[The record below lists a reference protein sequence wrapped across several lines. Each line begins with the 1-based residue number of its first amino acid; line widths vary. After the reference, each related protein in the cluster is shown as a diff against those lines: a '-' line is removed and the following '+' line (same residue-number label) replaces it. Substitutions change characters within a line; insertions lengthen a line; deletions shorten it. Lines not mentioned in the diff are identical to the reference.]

1 MNTQM
6 NLHISINYMISI
18 IKSFGAITV
27 FIALFSV
34 NVFADSNSEDITQS
48 DTGAETQTEQVS
60 VVKID
65 PSIAE
70 LEEEEPDCE

>member
-1 MNTQM
+1 
-6 NLHISINYMISI
+6 MIST
-18 IKSFGAITV
+18 IKNFGAITV
-27 FIALFSV
+27 FIALFSAS
-34 NVFADSNSEDITQS
+34 VFADSNSEHIVQS
-48 DTGAETQTEQVS
+48 DTGTETQTEQVS